1 MLKLYHLKGNAPERW
16 HIGSGTAPII
26 FVDIIKEKTTSASM
40 GKVTANAEIRS
51 ILEDEAL
58 KTATERGLV
67 AVLVPPSVSERTVRN
82 YKALAASADGA
93 SLCRKVQQKTDSRH
107 TAENSIMSTVPF
119 LMVVASTHLLVGEKK
134 S

>member
-1 MLKLYHLKGNAPERW
+1 MLKLFCLKGKAHERW

-26 FVDIIKEKTTSASM
+26 FVDLVKEKTASASM

-51 ILEDEAL
+51 ILEDAAL
-58 KTATERGLV
+58 KTAEERGLV

-82 YKALAASADGA
+82 YKAFAASADGA

-107 TAENSIMSTVPF
+107 TAENSIMSTVSF
-119 LMVVASTHLLVGEKK
+119 LW
-134 S
+134 